1 MDKERM
7 QVENINEAISVLIQ
21 VAHLAQS
28 RGILTFE
35 DAVKTKS
42 AIDFFQQSPAQQPPV
57 AVNGKD
63 ETPEGE
69 K

>member
-1 MDKERM
+1 MENEKM
-7 QVENINEAISVLIQ
+7 QVENINEAINVLIQ

-42 AIDFFQQSPAQQPPV
+42 AIDFFTAPKENKNQIIDD
-57 AVNGKD
+57 K
-63 ETPEGE
+63 EHE
-69 K
+69 KEEK

>member
-1 MDKERM
+1 MEQEKMD
-7 QVENINEAISVLIQ
+7 VSTINEAISVLIQ

-42 AIDFFQQSPAQQPPV
+42 AIDFFNPKKSQSNEIGSTGVSEIEQ
-57 AVNGKD
+57 K
-63 ETPEGE
+63 
-69 K
+69 